1 MSNVRVRELSKNVC
15 AMKFMMQR
23 ENKKTPQNEEKP
35 DEFQGE
41 EWYLQIKPMPDMIS
55 KYSSFTTFYESHDLR
70 YGRMSYGGFN
80 DKLEKML
87 NEKEESDEEDQEGK
101 DVGDLE
107 MAEMLGGLSKTVGN
121 KLKRKSDKIV
131 ISSDDED
138 DEEKAKKRRIL
149 ETGSKFKKPKY

>member
-23 ENKKTPQNEEKP
+23 ENKHAKEDKPEE
-35 DEFQGE
+35 EFQGE
-41 EWYLQIKPMPDMIS
+41 EWYLQIQPIPEIIS
-55 KYSSFTTFYESHDLR
+55 KYSTFATFCESHDLR

-87 NEKEESDEEDQEGK
+87 NEKEGSDEEDQEGK

-107 MAEMLGGLSKTVGN
+107 MAERLGGLSKTVGN

-131 ISSDDED
+131 ISSD
-138 DEEKAKKRRIL
+138 EEGEEAAKKRRIL